1 MTRIKAMRAKNRF
14 GSFFLLSLWTVLGP
28 SRPRCFGNLQLG
40 GRQKPLDRN
49 MACHESSY
57 RKNTKMCG
65 MHWAKASG
73 TCICSSL
80 TLARSVVLSGSI
92 PPSLWWR
99 GFFLIWC
106 FLCWRFG
113 SWTFGVV
120 SSVVCIGLTSAGS
133 TELGPICF
141 APFAI
146 AGAFAAFVCIVANGF
161 CAKWLEDKNWH
172 VGTVLYMTIYGP
184 LSEEFLKLFGAAIIV
199 SFFSFNL
206 TLRAAMIAGF
216 CAGTGFDV
224 IERKLKWLILSNKT
238 RTRCNNASRWLTL
251 GSLYDWDSFDTWHWM
266 NSFERCLWI
275 SNFFFNLHACYT
287 AIAARAFAVSPR
299 TRCRPFVTAFL
310 LHFAHNFVSCLC
322 ALWGRRAWILLML
335 VDLCE
340 TLFFLCL
347 FFLGDGSHPL

>member
-1 MTRIKAMRAKNRF
+1 
-14 GSFFLLSLWTVLGP
+14 
-28 SRPRCFGNLQLG
+28 
-40 GRQKPLDRN
+40 
-49 MACHESSY
+49 
-57 RKNTKMCG
+57 
-65 MHWAKASG
+65 
-73 TCICSSL
+73 
-80 TLARSVVLSGSI
+80 
-92 PPSLWWR
+92 
-99 GFFLIWC
+99 
-106 FLCWRFG
+106 
-113 SWTFGVV
+113 
-120 SSVVCIGLTSAGS
+120 
-133 TELGPICF
+133 
-141 APFAI
+141 
-146 AGAFAAFVCIVANGF
+146 
-161 CAKWLEDKNWH
+161 
-172 VGTVLYMTIYGP
+172 MTIYGP

-322 ALWGRRAWILLML
+322 ALWGGRAWILLML

-347 FFLGDGSHPL
+347 FFLGDG